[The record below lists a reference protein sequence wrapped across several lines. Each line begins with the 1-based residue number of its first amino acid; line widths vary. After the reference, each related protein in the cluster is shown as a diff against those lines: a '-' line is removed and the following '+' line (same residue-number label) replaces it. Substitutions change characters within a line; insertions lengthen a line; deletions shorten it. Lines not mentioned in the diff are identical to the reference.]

1 MTVEASPELQQKSHG
16 LVGILEA
23 IQIEGIAFF
32 DTGFV
37 SLHAVPGDTFGFPD
51 HGEQGR

>member
-1 MTVEASPELQQKSHG
+1 LPTKIPC

-37 SLHAVPGDTFGFPD
+37 SLHAVPGDAALLDFQIFD
-51 HGEQGR
+51 